1 MFEDELSGRRAAA
14 DVASRRRPSGSSASC
29 LQRGQRECVPASLKA
44 RPPTTWLRSPG
55 HHVGGVLQGG
65 LVARGPKFRAGVS
78 VSRSS
83 GETLF
88 LWLQTPFDQVYQ
100 TTPDVLR
107 LCVIE
112 AAQGTVDQEHC
123 QAVYRRPGQELGAQ
137 TPLGGQDA
145 HLDEPAE
152 EI

>member
-1 MFEDELSGRRAAA
+1 METRNKPNIPRG
-14 DVASRRRPSGSSASC
+14 
-29 LQRGQRECVPASLKA
+29 LQHGQRECVPASLKA

-55 HHVGGVLQGG
+55 PHAGGVLHGG
-65 LVARGPKFRAGVS
+65 LVARDPKSRAGVS

-83 GETLF
+83 GEMLF

-112 AAQGTVDQEHC
+112 AAQGTVDQEH
-123 QAVYRRPGQELGAQ
+123 R
-137 TPLGGQDA
+137 
-145 HLDEPAE
+145 
-152 EI
+152 